1 MAEAQAAG
9 DAGRVEDG
17 RSMTYRGHTHVF
29 DSVPPHN
36 KNKAIMHG
44 AVQWAA
50 YFGFGFLGT
59 KAVLRFSRCMAEF
72 FFFVLIN

>member
-1 MAEAQAAG
+1 LAEAQAAG
-9 DAGRVEDG
+9 DTGRVEDG

-59 KAVLRFSRCMAEF
+59 KVVSLCQKRRLVTRLNSH
-72 FFFVLIN
+72 